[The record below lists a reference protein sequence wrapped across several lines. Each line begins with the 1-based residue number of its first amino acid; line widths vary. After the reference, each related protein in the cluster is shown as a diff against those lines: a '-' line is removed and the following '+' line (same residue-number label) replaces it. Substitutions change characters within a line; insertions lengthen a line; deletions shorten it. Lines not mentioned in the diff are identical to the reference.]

1 MHQLLIILS
10 AFVDLLNL
18 IPIAKEKAFQTDY
31 CQRFS
36 QCIFYCLFGWS
47 RGRLNIL
54 VPASYLKKAA
64 LGPATLQ
71 LSATPQK
78 IMLTLQCT
86 GTYVF
91 QSDTY
96 MPCQLFFRAF
106 KLVRERH
113 FLTVD
118 ELCRLLTEEEDIA
131 DITAHIVYLR
141 RGQGLPSI
149 FWASLKH
156 VYLDSDEDLC
166 VSQLLPLAS
175 NLRKTWVKR

>member
-1 MHQLLIILS
+1 M
-10 AFVDLLNL
+10 
-18 IPIAKEKAFQTDY
+18 
-31 CQRFS
+31 
-36 QCIFYCLFGWS
+36 
-47 RGRLNIL
+47 
-54 VPASYLKKAA
+54 
-64 LGPATLQ
+64 
-71 LSATPQK
+71 
-78 IMLTLQCT
+78 
-86 GTYVF
+86 
-91 QSDTY
+91 
-96 MPCQLFFRAF
+96 
-106 KLVRERH
+106 
-113 FLTVD
+113 D